1 VLRCYVWLQLAK
13 ARFTEKLRNALF
25 DESGSTVAE
34 YALVLVLVTV
44 AVIGVLGQLGI
55 TLQSKIQG
63 IIDKLK
69 TSQ

>member
-1 VLRCYVWLQLAK
+1 LRFYVWLERARARLLGTVK
-13 ARFTEKLRNALF
+13 AAISGER
-25 DESGSTVAE
+25 GSTVAE

-44 AVIGVLGQLGI
+44 AVIGVLGQLGT

-69 TSQ
+69 VTQ